1 MLGGPHLT
9 PGLPGV
15 RSTHHPRISEGGPGV
30 SIFRPLHWGDPQAQR
45 DLRTCSHLRQQC
57 HTHRESSAKARPSPP
72 PSCGTEPPL
81 HPCPPL
87 CVSRSLWAEGPPCVA
102 SDSLACLVEGQ
113 PILAPPDAATL
124 PAQGTFQKSR
134 PDMRVC
140 VFSRPWLSRSPALRL
155 PSLWSLLKLL
165 SPPDLQ
171 NSL

>member
-15 RSTHHPRISEGGPGV
+15 RSTHRPRISEGGLVV

-57 HTHRESSAKARPSPP
+57 HTHQESSAKARPCPLP
-72 PSCGTEPPL
+72 LSCGTEPPL
-81 HPCPPL
+81 RPCPPL
-87 CVSRSLWAEGPPCVA
+87 CVSRSLWAEGPPSVA

-124 PAQGTFQKSR
+124 PAQGAFQKSR
-134 PDMRVC
+134 PVLTC
-140 VFSRPWLSRSPALRL
+140 VSVSSQGPGSHGPQLCAYL
-155 PSLWSLLKLL
+155 PSGL
-165 SPPDLQ
+165 S
-171 NSL
+171 